1 VSPETLLHID
11 ALLAGYDRPVGR
23 PLSLTLA
30 RGEIVGLWGANGAGK
45 STLLKALVGE
55 ASIHAGSFTLAV
67 ARRVAYLA
75 QRQTRPLEVP
85 LTGSEMLRFL
95 GVDRSTPPAGLV
107 EYLPRRIDTL
117 SGGQYQLLS
126 LWATLAGEADVVLLD
141 EPTNHLDPGHLVLAA
156 EEILLRRTAIGCLV
170 VSHDRDFLNRLGARI
185 VDVDGGSTHG

>member
-1 VSPETLLHID
+1 MSPETLLHID

-23 PLSLTLA
+23 PLSRTLA

-55 ASIHAGSFTLAV
+55 ASVHAGSFTLAV

-107 EYLPRRIDTL
+107 EYL
-117 SGGQYQLLS
+117 
-126 LWATLAGEADVVLLD
+126 
-141 EPTNHLDPGHLVLAA
+141 
-156 EEILLRRTAIGCLV
+156 
-170 VSHDRDFLNRLGARI
+170 
-185 VDVDGGSTHG
+185 